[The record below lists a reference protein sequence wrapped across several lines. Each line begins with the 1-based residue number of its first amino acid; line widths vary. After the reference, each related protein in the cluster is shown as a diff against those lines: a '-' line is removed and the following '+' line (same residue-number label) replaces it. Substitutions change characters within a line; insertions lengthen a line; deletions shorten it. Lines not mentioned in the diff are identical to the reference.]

1 MGEKMLG
8 IINATGSFPS
18 LKKVTGHRSLA
29 ALPFGGRYRL
39 IDFMLSNM
47 VNSNIHSVA
56 VFTSHKN
63 RSLMDHV
70 GSGKQWDL
78 DRKRDGLFLF
88 PPNCQCDQDEFGSFA
103 HFRRHIDYFLRAR
116 EEYVVITNSHLVTA
130 LNFQAVLER
139 HIHTAAD
146 ITEVCHERVSLQ
158 TYVLKKQ
165 LLLDLFET
173 YKDVEQYSLFDVVR
187 EKRGKSLHIATYEH
201 TGYVAIIDSIES
213 YYKHSLE
220 ILQPA
225 IWKQLFKKEAP
236 IFTKVKDEPPTR
248 YLKGAAVK
256 NTMIANGSIIEG
268 EVENSVIS
276 RSVKIGKGSIVR
288 NSIIMQKSK
297 IGDNCIID
305 GVIIDKDVKIGDGVV
320 LKGNADEPYVVEK
333 GSIQSSTIN
342 SYS

>member
-1 MGEKMLG
+1 MGESMLG
-8 IINATGSFPS
+8 IINATGSFSS

-47 VNSNIHSVA
+47 VNSHIHSVA
-56 VFTSHKN
+56 IFTSHKN
-63 RSLMDHV
+63 RSLMDHL

-103 HFRRHIDYFLRAR
+103 HFRRHIDYFLRSR
-116 EEYVVITNSHLVTA
+116 QEYIVITNSHLVTA
-130 LNFQAVLER
+130 LNFQEVLER
-139 HIHTAAD
+139 HIHTGAD
-146 ITEVCHERVSLQ
+146 VTEVCHEGISLQ

-173 YKDVEQYSLFDVVR
+173 YEDIEHYSLFDVVK
-187 EKRGKSLHIATYEH
+187 EKRGESLYITTYEH
-201 TGYVAIIDSIES
+201 TGYVAVIDSIEN

-220 ILQPA
+220 ILQPS
-225 IWKQLFKKEAP
+225 IWKQLFTKEAP

-248 YLKGAAVK
+248 YIKGAQVQ
-256 NTMIANGSIIEG
+256 NTMIANGSVIAG
-268 EVENSVIS
+268 KVENSVVF
-276 RSVKIGKGSIVR
+276 RSVKVGKGSVIR
-288 NSIIMQKSK
+288 NSIIMQKSQ
-297 IGDNCIID
+297 IGDNCILD
-305 GVIIDKDVKIGDGVV
+305 GVIIDKDVKIEDGVILTGTPDNPYV
-320 LKGNADEPYVVEK
+320 LKK
-333 GSIQSSTIN
+333 GSVQSQNIT

>member
-1 MGEKMLG
+1 M
-8 IINATGSFPS
+8 
-18 LKKVTGHRSLA
+18 
-29 ALPFGGRYRL
+29 
-39 IDFMLSNM
+39 
-47 VNSNIHSVA
+47 
-56 VFTSHKN
+56 
-63 RSLMDHV
+63 
-70 GSGKQWDL
+70 
-78 DRKRDGLFLF
+78 
-88 PPNCQCDQDEFGSFA
+88 
-103 HFRRHIDYFLRAR
+103 
-116 EEYVVITNSHLVTA
+116 
-130 LNFQAVLER
+130 
-139 HIHTAAD
+139 
-146 ITEVCHERVSLQ
+146 
-158 TYVLKKQ
+158 LKKQ

-248 YLKGAAVK
+248 YLKGAVVK

-268 EVENSVIS
+268 EVENSVVS
-276 RSVKIGKGSIVR
+276 RSVKIGKGSIIR
-288 NSIIMQKSK
+288 NSIIMQKSQ

-320 LKGNADEPYVVEK
+320 LKGNIDEPYVVEK
-333 GSIQSSTIN
+333 GSVQNSTIN